1 MRKIISTFLVG
12 FGFFAPL
19 MVGAYSDVGVLNP
32 HYVAIS
38 VMTDEGVFSG
48 NDDGTF
54 KSENF
59 VNRAESAKVLAKFL
73 GLYIDENVGDSAFS
87 DINGD
92 EWFNKYVQASV
103 EQGIINGNPD
113 GTFAPARSVIR
124 AEFVKMLL
132 LGVEFNQDAWK
143 DKQYFADVLLR
154 EWYTPFMNYAGRTG
168 ILEVDG
174 GNNLYP
180 GKEMTRGEVAETMYL
195 LLVILRGED
204 ADFLMSQTEKQI
216 ARIEPYVEANMYS
229 AASRAAQL
237 ASKFMDQ
244 AVKAAPDNIEVLGKT
259 QIAKSYESLLDATV
273 ILVDLQNRWS
283 TAQASEAS
291 LAVYN
296 AKKYA
301 NEAKEIDP
309 AITDRADYLLW
320 LAKEVEEQI
329 LEP

>member
-1 MRKIISTFLVG
+1 MKKFISTCLVG
-12 FGFFAPL
+12 LGIFTPL
-19 MVGAYSDVGVLNP
+19 IAGAYSDVVITDP

-38 VMTDEGVFSG
+38 VLTEEGVFSG

-54 KSENF
+54 KSGNL
-59 VNRAESAKVLAKFL
+59 VNRAESAKVLAIFL
-73 GLYIDENVGDSAFS
+73 GIDVDADISSSSFS
-87 DINGD
+87 DIAGD
-92 EWFNKYVQASV
+92 EWFNKYVESAAKI
-103 EQGIINGNPD
+103 GIIKGNPD
-113 GTFAPARSVIR
+113 GTFAPERSVVR

-143 DKQYFADVLLR
+143 DKQYFADVPLR

-174 GNNLYP
+174 FNKLYP
-180 GKEMTRGEVAETMYL
+180 GREMTRGEVAETMYL
-195 LLVILRGED
+195 LRIILRGED
-204 ADFLMSQTEKQI
+204 TGYLMSQTEKQI
-216 ARIEPYVEANMYS
+216 AQIEPYLEAGKYAS
-229 AASRAAQL
+229 ASRAAQL
-237 ASKFMDQ
+237 SSKFMDQ
-244 AVKAAPDNIEVLGKT
+244 AVKASPDNVEALGKDK
-259 QIAKSYESLLDATV
+259 IAKAYESLLRATV

-283 TAQASEAS
+283 TAKASEAS

-309 AITDRADYLLW
+309 AIKDRADYLLW

-329 LEP
+329 VEP